1 MFLPTQLSALTA
13 ICAVV
18 ALLQDTTSAASLTRK
33 SVQNNL
39 GRRQNA
45 PNPGRGAGCGQVRS
59 NVPEAQFRNQCVC
72 FNPNTVAVFGQT
84 PEVVTYANNNNYIY
98 PRDVSASS
106 PCAQVPSR
114 LISSTCPVNR
124 LATMV
129 SHMVKGSRF
138 VCSSY
143 VKYQE
148 TVSSRPEDPL
158 LSFLTTAIVVDTVS
172 NTVEACDDLR
182 AEYSAP
188 LGCTYGSCGEG
199 STLVCLN
206 EGEQCQSGIPVPS
219 SVTRRSLAGREC
231 PTGKVIK
238 LGVQV
243 GSELKSF
250 LGST

>member
-1 MFLPTQLSALTA
+1 
-13 ICAVV
+13 
-18 ALLQDTTSAASLTRK
+18 
-33 SVQNNL
+33 
-39 GRRQNA
+39 
-45 PNPGRGAGCGQVRS
+45 
-59 NVPEAQFRNQCVC
+59 
-72 FNPNTVAVFGQT
+72 
-84 PEVVTYANNNNYIY
+84 
-98 PRDVSASS
+98 
-106 PCAQVPSR
+106 
-114 LISSTCPVNR
+114 
-124 LATMV
+124 
-129 SHMVKGSRF
+129 MVKGSRF

-231 PTGKVIK
+231 PTGKVIE
-238 LGVQV
+238 LGAQV
-243 GSELKSF
+243 GGGLKSF
-250 LGST
+250 QGSQVVRWNRGQDDSSTNASIPRRISRAVSCSKVNPSSSVTNVSRHPPGGGCMYPDLRFGGSTVSGQFGTDCSTIVS